1 MAFPESYL
9 HDSESLVL
17 NLKPHWWTFA
27 QPVTFAL
34 GALVA
39 AVLLQ
44 SVDSGLLTWLGV
56 AIVVVALINLAVV
69 YGKWAT
75 TFFVLSS
82 ERLIFRTGVLTKRG
96 IEIPLNR
103 INNVNFRQSLFERL
117 IGAGD
122 LLVESAGES
131 GQSRFSDI
139 RKPDAVQNEIYRQV
153 ENQRRSGGQAPEA
166 DPVDSAPVGGS
177 STSQLLEELNEM
189 RRGGLISAEEF
200 EAKRR
205 DVLDRM

>member
-39 AVLLQ
+39 AVLL
-44 SVDSGLLTWLGV
+44 SLADSGLLTWLGAV
-56 AIVVVALINLAVV
+56 IVVVAFINLAVV
-69 YGKWAT
+69 YGKWST

-153 ENQRRSGGQAPEA
+153 ENQRRSGVQAPEA
-166 DPVDSAPVGGS
+166 EPLDSAPVGGS